1 MKGGGGEKE
10 KRFVLFLLYLSLF
23 LSFVNLRNNCGLR
36 ALVFFFP
43 FFAAFVLVFFVF
55 VLVLFVFVLS
65 FFGFC

>member
-10 KRFVLFLLYLSLF
+10 KRFVLFLSIF
-23 LSFVNLRNNCGLR
+23 LSFVNLRNSCGLR
-36 ALVFFFP
+36 ALVFSFFFP